1 MLEVDMMKTTN
12 KEKRKHME
20 ADKIKQFF
28 QMSHEAD
35 KLLAAADGNPEI
47 LEDPKNMAFIA
58 TYESLRNEYTA
69 YMQEVNSREA
79 SEEKEDDK
87 ITSMNVQEAFAY
99 VVAAIQGFF
108 ACGAGNPKHAKLMEK
123 ALKVLKETF
132 DKVETPTKEN

>member
-1 MLEVDMMKTTN
+1 MMLEVDMMKTTN

-35 KLLAAADGNPEI
+35 KLLVAADGNPEI

-58 TYESLRNEYTA
+58 TYESLRNEYAA
-69 YMQEVNSREA
+69 YTQEVNSREA
-79 SEEKEDDK
+79 SEEEKEDDK
-87 ITSMNVQEAFAY
+87 IASMNVQKAFAY
-99 VVAAIQGFF
+99 VVAAIQSFF

-123 ALKVLKETF
+123 ALKVLKETI
-132 DKVETPTKEN
+132 DKVETPTK

>member
-1 MLEVDMMKTTN
+1 
-12 KEKRKHME
+12 ME

-35 KLLAAADGNPEI
+35 KLLAATDGNPEI

-58 TYESLRNEYTA
+58 TYESLRSEYTA
-69 YMQEVNSREA
+69 YTQEVNSREA
-79 SEEKEDDK
+79 SEEEKDDK
-87 ITSMNVQEAFAY
+87 IASMNVQEAFAY

-123 ALKVLKETF
+123 ALKVLKETI